1 MISKKIYDSCFM
13 IIALFGMLLLLF
25 GFHFYKQI
33 FFLFLFLFFK
43 SSMVITKKIVLFEDH
58 IESNLK
64 SQKISKIL
72 SNLRRW
78 IIIYKILKFVS
89 STFNFISLIYIVILF
104 LLHMS

>member
-1 MISKKIYDSCFM
+1 MISKKIYDSRFM

-33 FFLFLFLFFK
+33 FFLFLFLK
-43 SSMVITKKIVLFEDH
+43 SSMIITKKIVLIEDH

>member
-33 FFLFLFLFFK
+33 FFLFLFLK
-43 SSMVITKKIVLFEDH
+43 SSMIITKKIVLIEDH

>member
-33 FFLFLFLFFK
+33 FFLFLFLK
-43 SSMVITKKIVLFEDH
+43 SSMIITKKIVLIEDH

-78 IIIYKILKFVS
+78 IIIYKIQKFVS

>member
-33 FFLFLFLFFK
+33 FFLFLFLK
-43 SSMVITKKIVLFEDH
+43 SSMIITKKIVLIEDH

-64 SQKISKIL
+64 SQK
-72 SNLRRW
+72 
-78 IIIYKILKFVS
+78 Y
-89 STFNFISLIYIVILF
+89 
-104 LLHMS
+104 